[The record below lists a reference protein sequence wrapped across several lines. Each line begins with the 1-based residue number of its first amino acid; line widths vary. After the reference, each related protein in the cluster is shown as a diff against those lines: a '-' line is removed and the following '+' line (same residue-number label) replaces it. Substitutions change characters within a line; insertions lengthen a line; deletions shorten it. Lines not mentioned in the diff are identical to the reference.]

1 MRRIQLKSGLFVL
14 NLHMIIDGQIQQKL
28 PFAAERESSQFW
40 QEVIRLLIKEFD
52 KRRKKYVPTENFQVF
67 HHGIGWDFQRQEKE
81 GFKPHSGELEKVS
94 TGCEVK
100 LDRIVA
106 NDVSVIS
113 DFICET
119 ADKME
124 AQLFQRLA
132 KEMIAVTKETGNT
145 VSIPKDGSLADA
157 FLEMI
162 KTTQA
167 GVSRDGNVS
176 RPTLFLND
184 PGLIEKLQR
193 ELIERG
199 PEFQKQIE
207 AARNAQDQQAL
218 AREAE
223 RLARY
228 DNLE

>member
-1 MRRIQLKSGLFVL
+1 
-14 NLHMIIDGQIQQKL
+14 MIGEERPRQKL
-28 PFAAERESSQFW
+28 PFAAEKDSNQFF

-52 KRRKKYVPTENFQVF
+52 NRRKKYVPTENFQVF
-67 HHGIGWDFQRQEKE
+67 HHGIGWNFQRQEKE

-106 NDVSVIS
+106 NDMAVIS
-113 DFICET
+113 DFILET
-119 ADKME
+119 ASRME
-124 AQLFQRLA
+124 EGLVRKLTD
-132 KEMIAVTKETGNT
+132 EMAAVTKETGNT
-145 VSIPKDGSLADA
+145 VSIPKGGSLADA

-167 GVSRDGNVS
+167 GVSRDGSVS
-176 RPTLFLND
+176 RPSLFLND
-184 PGLIEKLQR
+184 PGFIEKLQR

-199 PEFQKQIE
+199 PEFQKEIE
-207 AARNAQDQQAL
+207 VARNEQDQQAL

>member
-1 MRRIQLKSGLFVL
+1 MK
-14 NLHMIIDGQIQQKL
+14 QKL
-28 PFAAERESSQFW
+28 PFAAEKDSNQFF

-52 KRRKKYVPTENFQVF
+52 NRRKKYVPTENFQVF
-67 HHGIGWDFQRQEKE
+67 HHGIGWNFQRQEKE

-94 TGCEVK
+94 TGCEIK
-100 LDRIVA
+100 TDRIVA
-106 NDVSVIS
+106 NDMAVIS
-113 DFICET
+113 DFILET
-119 ADKME
+119 ANRME
-124 AQLFQRLA
+124 ESLVRKLTE
-132 KEMIAVTKETGNT
+132 EMVAVTNETGNT
-145 VSIPKDGSLADA
+145 VSISKEGSLADA
-157 FLEMI
+157 FLKII

-167 GVSRDGNVS
+167 GVSRDGSVS

-184 PGLIEKLQR
+184 PGFIEKLQR
-193 ELIERG
+193 ELVERG

-207 AARNAQDQQAL
+207 NARNEQDQQAL

>member
-1 MRRIQLKSGLFVL
+1 MNVAEHHK
-14 NLHMIIDGQIQQKL
+14 QKL
-28 PFAAERESSQFW
+28 PFAAEKDSAKFFE
-40 QEVIRLLIKEFD
+40 EVIRSLIKEFD
-52 KRRKKYVPTENFQVF
+52 NRRKKYVPTENFQVF
-67 HHGIGWDFQRQEKE
+67 YHGINWNFHRQEKE

-94 TGCEVK
+94 TGCEIK
-100 LDRIVA
+100 TERILE
-106 NDVSVIS
+106 NDMGAIS
-113 DFICET
+113 DFILET
-119 ADKME
+119 ANSME
-124 AQLFQRLA
+124 EGLVHRMTQ
-132 KEMIAVTKETGNT
+132 EMAAVAKETGNT
-145 VSIPKDGSLADA
+145 VSISKEGSFADA

-167 GVSRDGNVS
+167 GVTRDGNVS

-184 PGLIEKLQR
+184 RSFIEKLQR

-207 AARNAQDQQAL
+207 VARNNQDQRAL

>member
-1 MRRIQLKSGLFVL
+1 MNGGRPK
-14 NLHMIIDGQIQQKL
+14 QKL
-28 PFAAERESSQFW
+28 PFAAEKDSAKFFE
-40 QEVIRLLIKEFD
+40 EVIRLLIREFD
-52 KRRKKYVPTENFQVF
+52 NRRKKYVPTENFQIF
-67 HHGIGWDFQRQEKE
+67 HHGIGWNFQRQEKE
-81 GFKPHSGELEKVS
+81 GFKPHSGGLEKVS
-94 TGCEVK
+94 TGCEIK

-106 NDVSVIS
+106 NDMAVIS
-113 DFICET
+113 DFILET
-119 ADKME
+119 ANRME
-124 AQLFQRLA
+124 EGLVRKLTE
-132 KEMIAVTKETGNT
+132 EMITVTNETGNT
-145 VSIPKDGSLADA
+145 VSISKEGSLADA
-157 FLEMI
+157 FLKMI

-184 PGLIEKLQR
+184 PGFIEKLQR

-207 AARNAQDQQAL
+207 IARNEQDQQAL

-228 DNLE
+228 DKLE

>member
-1 MRRIQLKSGLFVL
+1 MNS
-14 NLHMIIDGQIQQKL
+14 DGQSKQKL
-28 PFAAERESSQFW
+28 PFAAEKDSNQFF

-52 KRRKKYVPTENFQVF
+52 NRRKKYVPTENFQVF
-67 HHGIGWDFQRQEKE
+67 HHGVGWNFQRQEKE
-81 GFKPHSGELEKVS
+81 GFKPHSGELGKVS

-106 NDVSVIS
+106 NDMAVIS
-113 DFICET
+113 DFVLET
-119 ADKME
+119 ANRME
-124 AQLFQRLA
+124 EGLVRRLTE
-132 KEMIAVTKETGNT
+132 EMAAVTKETGNT
-145 VSIPKDGSLADA
+145 VSIPKGGSLADA
-157 FLEMI
+157 YLEMI

-167 GVSRDGNVS
+167 GVGRDGNVS
-176 RPTLFLND
+176 KPTLFLND
-184 PGLIEKLQR
+184 PSFIEKLQR

-199 PEFQKQIE
+199 PEFKKQIE
-207 AARNAQDQQAL
+207 TACNEQEQQAL

>member
-1 MRRIQLKSGLFVL
+1 MDCAPRP
-14 NLHMIIDGQIQQKL
+14 KL
-28 PFAAERESSQFW
+28 PFAAEKDSHLFF

-52 KRRKKYVPTENFQVF
+52 NRRKKYVPTENFQVF
-67 HHGIGWDFQRQEKE
+67 HHGIGWNFQRQEKE

-94 TGCEVK
+94 TGCEIK

-106 NDVSVIS
+106 NDMAVIS
-113 DFICET
+113 DFIVET
-119 ADKME
+119 ANRME
-124 AQLFQRLA
+124 EGLVRKLTE
-132 KEMIAVTKETGNT
+132 EMASVTKETGNA
-145 VSIPKDGSLADA
+145 VSIPKGGSLAEA

-167 GVSRDGNVS
+167 GVDRDGKVS

-184 PGLIEKLQR
+184 PSFIGKLQR
-193 ELIERG
+193 EIIERG

-207 AARNAQDQQAL
+207 IARNEQDQQAL
-218 AREAE
+218 AREVE

>member
-1 MRRIQLKSGLFVL
+1 M
-14 NLHMIIDGQIQQKL
+14 NNDGPPKQKL
-28 PFAAERESSQFW
+28 PFAAEKDSAKFFE
-40 QEVIRLLIKEFD
+40 EVIRLLIKEFD
-52 KRRKKYVPTENFQVF
+52 RRRQKYVPTENFQVF
-67 HHGIGWDFQRQEKE
+67 HHGIGWNFQRQEKE

-100 LDRIVA
+100 TDRIVA
-106 NDVSVIS
+106 NDMTVIS
-113 DFICET
+113 DFIIET
-119 ADKME
+119 ANRME
-124 AQLFQRLA
+124 EGLVRKLTE
-132 KEMIAVTKETGNT
+132 EMAVAAEETGNT
-145 VSIPKDGSLADA
+145 VSIPKGGSLAEA

-167 GVSRDGNVS
+167 SVSRDGNVS

-184 PGLIEKLQR
+184 PGFIEKLQR

-199 PEFQKQIE
+199 PEFQKEIE
-207 AARNAQDQQAL
+207 IARNEQDQQAL

>member
-1 MRRIQLKSGLFVL
+1 
-14 NLHMIIDGQIQQKL
+14 MIGEERPRQKL
-28 PFAAERESSQFW
+28 PFAAEKDSNQFF

-52 KRRKKYVPTENFQVF
+52 NRRKKYVPTENFQVF
-67 HHGIGWDFQRQEKE
+67 HHGIGWNFQRQEKE

-106 NDVSVIS
+106 NDMAVIS
-113 DFICET
+113 DFILET
-119 ADKME
+119 ASRME
-124 AQLFQRLA
+124 EGLVRKLTD
-132 KEMIAVTKETGNT
+132 EMAAVTKETGNT
-145 VSIPKDGSLADA
+145 VSIPKGGSLADA

-167 GVSRDGNVS
+167 GVSRDGSVS

-184 PGLIEKLQR
+184 PGFIEKLQR

-199 PEFQKQIE
+199 PEFQKEIE
-207 AARNAQDQQAL
+207 VARNEQDQQAL